1 MCGHKVK
8 LPGWRMPSTA
18 MTLSVSRHTIS
29 RLRLTATHSACLDF
43 LLMEHLLPAIKEA
56 SGEYFTFQQDSAPA
70 HRAHETVALL
80 KRETPDFITP
90 LLWPPNSPDLNPVD
104 YKVWS
109 VLQERVYQ
117 TRIRDV
123 SHLKER
129 LVEEWDKFDQ
139 SIVDRAVKQWR
150 QRLKA
155 CVRADGGHFE
165 HQL

>member
-1 MCGHKVK
+1 MN
-8 LPGWRMPSTA
+8 
-18 MTLSVSRHTIS
+18 IS
-29 RLRLTATHSACLDF
+29 HS
-43 LLMEHLLPAIKEA
+43 
-56 SGEYFTFQQDSAPA
+56 SNSAPA

-90 LLWPPNSPDLNPVD
+90 LLWPPSSPDLNPVD